1 MLSNDRE
8 AIQAAAFVEWIN
20 TCPTISHP
28 CNNINDLDNGI
39 LLFEVLAEIDSVWF
53 KLIRSADIGEN
64 WVLKVNNL
72 KKMYHM
78 VSRYYEEV
86 LGIPFDKMPKVSLT
100 AIAKDS
106 NIQEIFKLCQ
116 LVLFITVERE
126 NNAMVVERLQR
137 LSEQSQR
144 VVMDFIE
151 QINAIRLAST
161 GQSHLQPTASSSSLA
176 GGNGDR
182 TPRSSYADD
191 ALYRNHSDV
200 SRMAAEQQKLEASQ
214 RTLIEEHAQLRYKY
228 DELENEK
235 DDLQIR
241 LQEMDKAVTQANETG
256 RADFIMRT
264 EIEHLKQDLQKS
276 EDRRLEAEMLLEQQS
291 ITIEDLT
298 RKSEELKRH
307 IDESAM
313 LKDELDEYRHVMEKL
328 HKAENT
334 LEKCKKKMEDSGDLK
349 RQIKALDDQNH
360 GLMERNQQIENE
372 YRKVLALETLVDS
385 YKDQVAMLETK
396 NNELVREKNKM
407 EYYMQQITN
416 KMELLEADK
425 SRDSE
430 RILDL
435 EEQVQD
441 AQLGMGQP
449 LSESLERGNT
459 VNDMDLDDDD
469 DMHLDNSLEDSL
481 KESNVTELKL
491 SKRWLEHQVR
501 TLQEGGAAEKNQKA
515 LVLQHLLDD
524 ANRLKNQF
532 EKNYIEVSHE
542 RDILQSDMARVREG
556 IPDSILK
563 DSQHTMSLRLHIID
577 LEKESKQLR
586 EDMNRLEQKM
596 ADSTHLADH
605 GDTSD
610 NLDYQTQYKR
620 LQEKAI
626 ELEEETKKQLQDFNK
641 LLLERDMLQN
651 QYGDQ
656 KDSLKENEQFYSELK
671 SSLAVFEGKDDE
683 PLKQQNAQL
692 QQKVLVQKEQI
703 REAQN
708 KLKKSEEFA
717 FQQDKLLKESRQ
729 SDTGGHCNEAVTT
742 LEAKLLTSDEEMD
755 RIKKQIMK
763 LDYSLGVNNSL

>member
-1 MLSNDRE
+1 
-8 AIQAAAFVEWIN
+8 
-20 TCPTISHP
+20 
-28 CNNINDLDNGI
+28 
-39 LLFEVLAEIDSVWF
+39 
-53 KLIRSADIGEN
+53 
-64 WVLKVNNL
+64 
-72 KKMYHM
+72 MYHM